1 MTDRII
7 IEAEQREVI
16 GKQVNQLRRSGW
28 IPGVVYGRNDPVSI
42 QMEQKALRRA
52 LRTVG
57 TTNLA
62 ELKFGNNTKTVLV
75 RDIQQHLTRGDIL
88 HVDFLE
94 VDMAST
100 IRSEAELVA
109 IGEAPPEA
117 DGLGVVTLMLRQVEI
132 ECLPDNLISQ
142 IEIDMS
148 TFTSPEDIIHVSDI
162 PVPSGVT
169 ILTDPDTIV
178 ARFEYVT
185 AEEEV
190 EEEEIVEEEDVAED
204 VEVISKGKKEE
215 EEEF

>member
-62 ELKFGNNTKTVLV
+62 ELKFGNNSKTVLV

-169 ILTDPDTIV
+169 ILTDLDTIV

-190 EEEEIVEEEDVAED
+190 EEEEIVEDEDVAED

>member
-1 MTDRII
+1 MTDRIV
-7 IEAEQREVI
+7 IEAEPREVT

-28 IPGVVYGRNDPVSI
+28 IPGVIYGANDPLSI

-57 TTNLA
+57 TTHLA
-62 ELKFGNNTKTVLV
+62 ELKVENRTKTVLV

-88 HVDFLE
+88 HVDFFE

-109 IGEAPPEA
+109 VGEAPPEA

-132 ECLPDNLISQ
+132 ECLPDNLVSQ
-142 IEIDMS
+142 IEIDME
-148 TFTSPEDIIHVSDI
+148 TFKTPDDIIHVRDI
-162 PVPSGVT
+162 VVPDGVT

-178 ARFEYVT
+178 ARFEYATV
-185 AEEEV
+185 EEV
-190 EEEEIVEEEDVAED
+190 EEETVVEEEGEAEA

-215 EEEF
+215 EEF

>member
-190 EEEEIVEEEDVAED
+190 EEEEIVEDEDVAED
-204 VEVISKGKKEE
+204 
-215 EEEF
+215 

>member
-1 MTDRII
+1 MTDRIV
-7 IEAEQREVI
+7 IEAEPREVT
-16 GKQVNQLRRSGW
+16 GKQVNQLRRNGW
-28 IPGVVYGRNDPVSI
+28 IPGVIYGGSDPLSI

-57 TTNLA
+57 TTHLA
-62 ELKFGNNTKTVLV
+62 ELKVENRTKTVLV

-88 HVDFLE
+88 HVDFFE

-100 IRSEAELVA
+100 IRSEAELIAV
-109 IGEAPPEA
+109 GEAPPEA

-142 IEIDMS
+142 IEIDME
-148 TFTSPEDIIHVSDI
+148 TFKTPDDLIHVRDI
-162 PVPSGVT
+162 VVPDGVT

-178 ARFEYVT
+178 ARFEYAT
-185 AEEEV
+185 AEEV
-190 EEEEIVEEEDVAED
+190 EDDVIVEEEGEAEA

-215 EEEF
+215 EEF

>member
-62 ELKFGNNTKTVLV
+62 ELKFGNNSKTVLV

-162 PVPSGVT
+162 PVPAGVT

-185 AEEEV
+185 AEEEA

-215 EEEF
+215 EEF

>member
-62 ELKFGNNTKTVLV
+62 ELKFGNNLKTVLV

-162 PVPSGVT
+162 PVPAGVT

-185 AEEEV
+185 AEEEA

-215 EEEF
+215 EEF